1 MPPAAT
7 ELIRHRICPLC
18 EACCGLEL
26 RLSNGEIK
34 SIRGHQA
41 DVFSQGF
48 ICPKGAALKNL
59 HEDPDR
65 LRFPLIKRH
74 GQFVEASW
82 DEAFAEIERRL
93 VPILQ
98 QHGRQAV
105 ASVVGN
111 PTVHKF
117 GLLLYFPRL
126 ARAIG
131 SRNIFSASTLDQMPK
146 QLSCGLMFGHWFSV
160 PVPDIERTDFLLM
173 LGANPLVSNGSM
185 WTVPNFRGKAKA
197 MQQRG
202 GQLVVIDPRRTETA
216 SLADQHFFI
225 RPGADAFLLLA
236 MVQTLFAEN
245 LVRPGRLTNCIN
257 GIEEIKAAVADFA
270 PEKVEARC
278 GISAATIRT
287 LARTLATT
295 QRAAVYGRIGTCTQ
309 EFGTLTS
316 WLIDVLN
323 VLTGHLDEPG
333 GAMFPKA
340 AAFATNTIGKAGS
353 GKGIITGR
361 HHSRVSGAPEVFG
374 ELPVTCL
381 AEEIETPGEGQVK
394 ALITIAGNPVLS
406 APNGERLSAALNQL
420 ELMVSADIYLNETTR
435 HADVILPGTSP
446 LEESHY
452 DVAFPQLSCRNHAR
466 YSAPV
471 FPRNSPQPAEWQTL
485 LRLTAIVSGKGADAN
500 LTQLDDELTMAE
512 VRRLAGDQTDVIMQQ
527 VSQWQGPERLL
538 DLALRS
544 GPYGDQ
550 FGKNPDGLNLE
561 KLKAAEAGIDLGVLS
576 PRVPEVLRTPSGKIE
591 LAPPVLIADVAR
603 AAADL
608 TRPVPEFVII
618 GRRQLRSNNS
628 WMHNL
633 PVLTK
638 GAFRCTALIHPED
651 AGRLGLQNGTM
662 AHLSNDSKSIEAQI
676 EISDEMMP
684 GVISLPHGWG
694 HHLTGTKLSLASE
707 RPGANINALLD
718 ENLRDPLSGNA
729 VLSGVPIQISVIPAT

>member
-1 MPPAAT
+1 
-7 ELIRHRICPLC
+7 
-18 EACCGLEL
+18 
-26 RLSNGEIK
+26 
-34 SIRGHQA
+34 
-41 DVFSQGF
+41 
-48 ICPKGAALKNL
+48 
-59 HEDPDR
+59 
-65 LRFPLIKRH
+65 
-74 GQFVEASW
+74 
-82 DEAFAEIERRL
+82 
-93 VPILQ
+93 
-98 QHGRQAV
+98 
-105 ASVVGN
+105 
-111 PTVHKF
+111 
-117 GLLLYFPRL
+117 
-126 ARAIG
+126 
-131 SRNIFSASTLDQMPK
+131 
-146 QLSCGLMFGHWFSV
+146 
-160 PVPDIERTDFLLM
+160 
-173 LGANPLVSNGSM
+173 
-185 WTVPNFRGKAKA
+185 
-197 MQQRG
+197 
-202 GQLVVIDPRRTETA
+202 
-216 SLADQHFFI
+216 
-225 RPGADAFLLLA
+225 
-236 MVQTLFAEN
+236 
-245 LVRPGRLTNCIN
+245 
-257 GIEEIKAAVADFA
+257 
-270 PEKVEARC
+270 
-278 GISAATIRT
+278 
-287 LARTLATT
+287 
-295 QRAAVYGRIGTCTQ
+295 
-309 EFGTLTS
+309 
-316 WLIDVLN
+316 
-323 VLTGHLDEPG
+323 
-333 GAMFPKA
+333 
-340 AAFATNTIGKAGS
+340 
-353 GKGIITGR
+353 
-361 HHSRVSGAPEVFG
+361 
-374 ELPVTCL
+374 
-381 AEEIETPGEGQVK
+381 
-394 ALITIAGNPVLS
+394 VLS

-591 LAPPVLIADVAR
+591 LAPSVLIADVAR

-651 AGRLGLQNGTM
+651 ARRLGLQNGAM